1 MKKLKHETELFKAG
15 LLAAMKYAEERG
27 AVEFE
32 ATDSASQKLLYVYRL
47 LVHDKLIQPLPED
60 QVAESSMRHKLAI
73 WYSKQLPAD
82 HPLLK

>member
-1 MKKLKHETELFKAG
+1 MKKLKHEAELFKAG

-47 LVHDKLIQPLPED
+47 LVHDKMIQPLPED
-60 QVAESSMRHKLAI
+60 QVAEASMRHKLAI
-73 WYSKQLPAD
+73 WYSRQLPKGHA
-82 HPLLK
+82 LLE